1 MSTER
6 EEWVD
11 LDDEK
16 IEDPAHFLLHR
27 GMRGLFEAE
36 EIVEGDHIVIPA
48 WQLTIRPH
56 VARWSEQSVMLQFQL
71 SSPKWDRDIFETAA
85 GMGSS
90 LKDALGMAI
99 GSFALSLME
108 GIASMEQDREPDR
121 LGSEYGDTEHHWKV
135 YKSNI
140 VGLGESS
147 DDMRATPYWEALKE
161 EIAKRVG
168 NQKLCYIKIYGAK
181 HGDDITGEC
190 RINNIPSPELGQIVA
205 DIVSQWQ
212 VEGFASQKQFI
223 LLRQSEET
231 YTPYPYQ
238 AEEIAAATH
247 TAVQLFME
255 CDTQEK
261 YEEFPER
268 LAERLQDASLAEELY
283 SFLPEICAEHAF
295 DSLTY
300 NEECLLFRGEESFPV
315 YRTQFASYYLI
326 YDALFE
332 GFRAD
337 QFDDEVYRQYVGTS
351 SIYSVICKAKEEGA
365 DLLEHG
371 GVLTLSFGMSDRY
384 QFR

>member
-6 EEWVD
+6 EEWA
-11 LDDEK
+11 LDDEQ
-16 IEDPAHFLLHR
+16 IEDPAHFLLHC

-36 EIVEGDHIVIPA
+36 EIVEGDCIVIPA
-48 WQLTIRPH
+48 WELTIRPH
-56 VARWSEQSVMLQFQL
+56 VANWSEQSVILQFHL
-71 SSPKWDRDIFETAA
+71 SSPKWDRDILETSA
-85 GMGSS
+85 GMGRS

-99 GSFALSLME
+99 GSFAFSLME
-108 GIASMEQDREPDR
+108 GIASMEQDRERDELR
-121 LGSEYGDTEHHWKV
+121 SEYGDTIHHWKV

-140 VGLGESS
+140 VGLGESTE
-147 DDMRATPYWEALKE
+147 DMRATPYWDALKD

-190 RINNIPSPELGQIVA
+190 RINDIASPELGQIVA
-205 DIVSQWQ
+205 GIVSQWQ

-238 AEEIAAATH
+238 AEEIAAAVR
-247 TAVQLFME
+247 TAVQMFME

-261 YEEFPER
+261 YEDFPER
-268 LAERLQDASLAEELY
+268 LAERLQDVSLAEELY

-295 DSLTY
+295 DMLTY
-300 NEECLLFRGEESFPV
+300 NEECLLFRGEDSFPV
-315 YRTQFASYYLI
+315 YRTQFASYYI
-326 YDALFE
+326 IAAALFE
-332 GFRAD
+332 GFRTD
-337 QFDDEVYRQYVGTS
+337 QFDDEVYRQYIGTS
-351 SIYSVICKAKEEGA
+351 SIYSVICQAKEEGA
-365 DLLEHG
+365 DLVEHG

>member
-6 EEWVD
+6 EEWAF
-11 LDDEK
+11 DDEQ

-36 EIVEGDHIVIPA
+36 EIVEGDCIVIPA
-48 WQLTIRPH
+48 WELTIRPH
-56 VARWSEQSVMLQFQL
+56 VARWSDQSVMLQFHL
-71 SSPKWDRDIFETAA
+71 SSPKWDRDILETSA

-99 GSFALSLME
+99 GSFAFSLME
-108 GIASMEQDREPDR
+108 GIASMEQDREPDELR
-121 LGSEYGDTEHHWKV
+121 SEYGDTVHHWKV

-147 DDMRATPYWEALKE
+147 EDMRATPYWEALKD

-190 RINNIPSPELGQIVA
+190 RINDIASPELGQIVA
-205 DIVSQWQ
+205 GIVSQWQ
-212 VEGFASQKQFI
+212 VEDFASQKQFM

-238 AEEIAAATH
+238 AEEIAAAAR
-247 TAVQLFME
+247 TAVQMFME

-261 YEEFPER
+261 YEDFPER

-295 DSLTY
+295 DMLTY
-300 NEECLLFRGEESFPV
+300 NEECLLFRGEDSFPV
-315 YRTQFASYYLI
+315 YRTQFASYYMI
-326 YDALFE
+326 AAALFE
-332 GFRAD
+332 GFRTD
-337 QFDDEVYRQYVGTS
+337 QFDDEVYRQYIGTS
-351 SIYSVICKAKEEGA
+351 SIYSVICQAKEEGA
-365 DLLEHG
+365 DLVEHG